1 LTPSKF
7 GVLGATPEWKLL
19 INFCPKSAFH
29 SRFTCRGQIWRKSA
43 VAKLPK
49 RLISYCLQKT
59 RGVGDTLEP
68 PISPPLNRSRP
79 KFRQRCRP
87 LTCACVV
94 YTDFGSDRLRFAG
107 LIPERVQKS
116 VYTGWTKKVGSVITS
131 FVCHVRELCLKGAS

>member
-1 LTPSKF
+1 MRCLFDPLQVWCF
-7 GVLGATPEWKLL
+7 GATPEWKLL

-49 RLISYCLQKT
+49 RLISYCLQKN

-68 PISPPLNRSRP
+68 PISSPLNRSRP

-87 LTCACVV
+87 LICACVV
-94 YTDFGSDRLRFAG
+94 YRLWFGSPAVCRTYSG
-107 LIPERVQKS
+107 KSPKKCIYRVDQKS
-116 VYTGWTKKVGSVITS
+116 RQRHNV
-131 FVCHVRELCLKGAS
+131 VRLPRS